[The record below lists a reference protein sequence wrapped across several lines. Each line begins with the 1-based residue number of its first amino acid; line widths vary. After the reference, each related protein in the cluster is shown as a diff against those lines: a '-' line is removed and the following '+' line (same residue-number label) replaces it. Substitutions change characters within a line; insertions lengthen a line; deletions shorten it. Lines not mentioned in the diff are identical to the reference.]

1 MKSNISHCLFMLVL
15 GAQYPQYIVEENNK
29 SCGRAGPGLGP
40 HNWVTPSGGRHGGYV
55 CCLVCNIT
63 DGQFDYH
70 RSTINTDSKKKRI
83 PIHGKDNL
91 LLCKYI

>member
-63 DGQFDYH
+63 DGQERRH
-70 RSTINTDSKKKRI
+70 
-83 PIHGKDNL
+83 PNL
-91 LLCKYI
+91 RQRQLVNMILILKV

>member
-29 SCGRAGPGLGP
+29 SCGWAGPGLGP
-40 HNWVTPSGGRHGGYV
+40 HNWVTPSGDRHGGYV

-63 DGQFDYH
+63 DGQF
-70 RSTINTDSKKKRI
+70 
-83 PIHGKDNL
+83 GFFKDPQ
-91 LLCKYI
+91 Y